1 MSPLFPSILGL
12 ILCLWSAPI
21 FGQNV
26 SPEASGTDSVPVRI
40 IESYSDLV
48 SYVAQYQQ
56 SGQAVVVN
64 FWASYCIP
72 CLEELKYFDSIQ
84 AKYAS
89 SNVKVIFV
97 NLDFPQ
103 HLQSRVMPVIK
114 REHLNAEVVLLS
126 DQDGD
131 NWIPE
136 VCPDWGGALPFT
148 KVLSQNN
155 SQTLY
160 HQGKFA
166 TDKELESFIMPV
178 INFTD
183 HDIVRPGK

>member
-12 ILCLWSAPI
+12 LLCLWSTPI
-21 FGQNV
+21 FGQDASVEV
-26 SPEASGTDSVPVRI
+26 SDADSVPVRI

-48 SYVAQYQQ
+48 AYVNQYQQ

-64 FWASYCIP
+64 FWASYCVP
-72 CLEELKYFDSIQ
+72 CLEELKYFESVQ

-89 SNVKVIFV
+89 ANVKVIFV

-103 HLQSRVMPVIK
+103 HLQSRVMPVVK
-114 REHLNAEVVLLS
+114 RERLQAEVVLLS

-131 NWIPE
+131 TWIPE
-136 VCPDWGGALPFT
+136 VCPEWQGGLPFT
-148 KVLSQNN
+148 KVMSQNN
-155 SQTLY
+155 AQILY

-166 TDKELESFIMPV
+166 TDKEIESFIMPV

-183 HDIVRPGK
+183 HDIARPGK